1 MIVPN
6 ALDISILE
14 TLALLDN
21 DFAEF
26 AAGVA
31 DDKYAIWLGAGIS
44 LSKLPGLEG
53 VAESVLEHLRG
64 RSDAVDPNCRYRK
77 SLDRIISLVGLTADD
92 WKEVDYAKPVAEWRD
107 RLRIRKSLTGVYARM
122 LDQHPQG
129 EKPDYLVWVAVDVV
143 RRYADPTIRPGP
155 EHLGLAALI
164 AEGVASDTVSANWD
178 PLIERAVEY
187 SAGSMAG
194 LMQVRV
200 LPDDVK
206 DNTARSRLYKFHGC
220 ASLAGSDEDKYR
232 EKVVGR
238 ASQIHGWA
246 DKAEN
251 KVIANKLLDLAIS
264 KATLMLG
271 LSTQDTNI
279 QNIFVV
285 AQQNLP
291 NAFPTHPPAVILSE
305 DAIGADQLSLLQNFY
320 KADYAA
326 KAPAIEISALLRSYG
341 QSLLPALWLYVFCAK
356 LQAFLALGA
365 PNLPEA
371 EIVQLK
377 VALRGQRDAVASV
390 AAPKKQEEFMLNLLP
405 IVGRAISL
413 FRDGRTLPATAGVY
427 TPLSIAC
434 IGKTVADPNLSNL
447 GLPQVAIAAALFARA
462 QSDCHWTYSVG
473 DPADIKSGIFRVTGA
488 TRSAEIFFASNAQV
502 ASRLVASGRAT
513 DDDDAIIVHSHEIPP
528 AAPRHP
534 SAPPGRILRHGR
546 REISVASIAAVASS
560 FDALLNTFKAEI
572 AL

>member
-14 TLALLDN
+14 TLALLDG

-26 AAGVA
+26 AEGVA
-31 DDKYAIWLGAGIS
+31 NDKYAVWLGAGIS

-64 RSDAVDPNCRYRK
+64 KADPADPDCPYRK
-77 SLDRIISLVGLTADD
+77 SLDRIIGLVGLTADD
-92 WKEVDYAKPVAEWRD
+92 WKAVDYDKPVAEWRD

-143 RRYADPTIRPGP
+143 GRYADPAIRPGP

-164 AEGVASDTVSANWD
+164 AEGVASDTASANWD
-178 PLIERAVEY
+178 PLIERAVVF
-187 SAGSMAG
+187 SAGSTPG

-206 DNTARSRLYKFHGC
+206 DNSARARLYKFHGC
-220 ASLAGSDEDKYR
+220 AVLAGADEDKYR
-232 EKVVGR
+232 DKVVGR

-251 KVIANKLLDLAIS
+251 KVIANKLLDLAVS

-291 NAFPTHPPAVILSE
+291 SAFPTHPPAVILSE
-305 DAIGADQLSLLQNFY
+305 DAVGADQLSLLQNFY

-326 KAPAIEISALLRSYG
+326 KAQDIEASALLRSYG
-341 QSLLPALWLYVFCAK
+341 QSLLPALWLHVFSAK
-356 LQAFLALGA
+356 LEAFLAFGA
-365 PNLPEA
+365 PNLPAA
-371 EIVQLK
+371 EIDQLK
-377 VALRGQRDAVASV
+377 AALRGLRDAVASV
-390 AAPKKQEEFMLNLLP
+390 AAPKKQEEFMLTLLP
-405 IVGRAISL
+405 VVGRAVSL
-413 FRDGRTLPATAGVY
+413 FRDGRALPAAAGVY

-434 IGKTVADPNLSNL
+434 VGKTVADPNLSSS
-447 GLPQVAIAAALFARA
+447 GLLQAAIAAALFARG
-462 QSDCHWTYSVG
+462 QGEGYWTCSIG
-473 DPADIKSGIFRVTGA
+473 DPADIKSGIFRVTG
-488 TRSAEIFFASNAQV
+488 TVRSAEIFFASSAQ
-502 ASRLVASGRAT
+502 AAGRLVAGGRAA
-513 DDDDAIIVHSHEIPP
+513 DDDDAIIVHSHEIPS

-534 SAPPGRILRHGR
+534 SAPPGRTLRRGR
-546 REISVASIAAVASS
+546 REISVASVAAAATSL
-560 FDALLNTFKAEI
+560 DALLKTFKAEI

>member
-31 DDKYAIWLGAGIS
+31 DDKYAVWLGAGIS
-44 LSKLPGLEG
+44 LSRLPGLEA
-53 VAESVLEHLRG
+53 VAEVVLEHLRG
-64 RSDAVDPNCRYRK
+64 KSDPADPDCKYRR
-77 SLDRIISLVGLTADD
+77 SLDRIIDLVGLTGDD
-92 WKEVDYAKPVAEWRD
+92 WKAVDYAQPVAEWRD

-129 EKPDYLVWVAVDVV
+129 ENPDYLVWVAVDVV
-143 RRYADPTIRPGP
+143 GRYADPAIRPGP

-164 AEGVASDTVSANWD
+164 AEGVASDTASANWD

-187 SAGSMAG
+187 SAGSRSG
-194 LMQVRV
+194 LMQIRV

-206 DNTARSRLYKFHGC
+206 DNTARARLYKFHGC
-220 ASLAGSDEDKYR
+220 AVLAGTDEDKYR
-232 EKVVGR
+232 EKIVGR

-251 KVIANKLLDLAIS
+251 KVIANKLLDLAVS

-279 QNIFVV
+279 QSIFVV

-291 NAFPTHPPAVILSE
+291 SVFPTHPPAVVLSE
-305 DAIGADQLSLLQNFY
+305 NAVGADQLSLLQNFY

-326 KAPAIEISALLRSYG
+326 KAQTIEASALLRSYG
-341 QSLLPALWLYVFCAK
+341 QSLLPALWLYVFSAK
-356 LQAFLALGA
+356 LQAFLAIGA
-365 PNLPEA
+365 PNLPA
-371 EIVQLK
+371 SDVDQLK
-377 VALRGQRDAVASV
+377 VALRDLRDAVASV
-390 AAPKKQEEFMLNLLP
+390 AIPKKQEEFMLNLLP
-405 IVGRAISL
+405 MVGRAVSL
-413 FRDGRTLPATAGVY
+413 FRDGKVLPATAGVY

-434 IGKTVADPNLSNL
+434 VGKTIVDPNLPSS
-447 GLPQVAIAAALFARA
+447 GLPQVAIAVALFAWG
-462 QSDCHWTYSVG
+462 QSKGHWACSVG
-473 DPADIKSGIFRVTGA
+473 DPADIKSGTLRVTGA
-488 TRSAEIFFASNAQV
+488 ARSAEILFASNAQA
-502 ASRLVASGRAT
+502 ASRLVAGGHAAH
-513 DDDDAIIVHSHEIPP
+513 DHDAIIVHSHEIPSV
-528 AAPRHP
+528 AARHP
-534 SAPPGRILRHGR
+534 SAPPGRTLRRGR
-546 REISVASIAAVASS
+546 REISVASLAGTATSL
-560 FDALLNTFKAEI
+560 DALLKTFKAEI